1 MIDNQ
6 LFVNILFA
14 PSFWKTVMGPGG
26 AITVH
31 SSFALLSAFYFC
43 FQQWTDLTVD
53 TIRLTGNGMVR
64 PDEGK

>member
-1 MIDNQ
+1 
-6 LFVNILFA
+6 
-14 PSFWKTVMGPGG
+14 MGPGG

-31 SSFALLSAFYFC
+31 SSFALLSAFYFY